1 MLQRAKLIA
10 RVAQEA
16 GLSPAQLNAK
26 LEQPSM
32 LRRTPAWVFLGPPG
46 VGKGTYASRVAD
58 ALGLAHIAAGDLVRE
73 EIKQQTDL
81 GQQVCGCMSSLLAYH
96 LNVTRLF
103 SALRVACIHRPLESV
118 ITSTNNTWG
127 HDVSAQCARKRS
139 LDMLQYAFQHTAT
152 AIVIRSCT
160 SQPSGVILANAV
172 MQNISLNAVTLKEP
186 WIVGSENAVA
196 W

>member
-16 GLSPAQLNAK
+16 GLTAAQLNAK

-58 ALGLAHIAAGDLVRE
+58 ALGIAHISAGDLVRE

-81 GQQVCGCMSSLLAYH
+81 GQQVCQVTPRVLAIGPQSVCNTPWRAINSKQH
-96 LNVTRLF
+96 
-103 SALRVACIHRPLESV
+103 PMEGV
-118 ITSTNNTWG
+118 ITSTQDT
-127 HDVSAQCARKRS
+127 
-139 LDMLQYAFQHTAT
+139 
-152 AIVIRSCT
+152 
-160 SQPSGVILANAV
+160 
-172 MQNISLNAVTLKEP
+172 
-186 WIVGSENAVA
+186 
-196 W
+196 

>member
-16 GLSPAQLNAK
+16 GLSAAQLNAK

-58 ALGLAHIAAGDLVRE
+58 ALGLAHISAGDLVRE

-81 GQQVCGCMSSLLAYH
+81 GQQVCY
-96 LNVTRLF
+96 
-103 SALRVACIHRPLESV
+103 PEP
-118 ITSTNNTWG
+118 
-127 HDVSAQCARKRS
+127 RS
-139 LDMLQYAFQHTAT
+139 
-152 AIVIRSCT
+152 
-160 SQPSGVILANAV
+160 LANA
-172 MQNISLNAVTLKEP
+172 P
-186 WIVGSENAVA
+186 
-196 W
+196 

>member
-16 GLSPAQLNAK
+16 GLTAAQLNAK

-58 ALGLAHIAAGDLVRE
+58 ALGLAHISAGDLVRE

-81 GQQVCGCMSSLLAYH
+81 GQQVCQL
-96 LNVTRLF
+96 T
-103 SALRVACIHRPLESV
+103 P
-118 ITSTNNTWG
+118 
-127 HDVSAQCARKRS
+127 RS
-139 LDMLQYAFQHTAT
+139 LAHGLHSVSSIPWQ
-152 AIVIRSCT
+152 AI
-160 SQPSGVILANAV
+160 A
-172 MQNISLNAVTLKEP
+172 
-186 WIVGSENAVA
+186 SE
-196 W
+196 